1 MIPMGKAIPLN
12 GAETHPLSGFAFAA
26 LEQLAG
32 DKPIPRQ
39 EFNAGIADRL
49 ERGGLVEQINWP
61 SPYKKHRGGHIPH
74 LRISEAGREAIAE
87 KDKPKEKPTMAA
99 RKGNG
104 KGMAARKPRA
114 AKKTDENGEAARI
127 GHNFKV
133 NRRELKEAVDEICL
147 LFDDMESA
155 RGEAMAG
162 IKDAYG
168 HFADQLG
175 CTKKNLRKAVKK
187 VRDAKKEQEAYAEME
202 PAEKNELDGLILAL
216 GSYADSPLGR
226 AAQERMERT
235 EAAEEMGE
243 GKAGGL
249 A

>member
-1 MIPMGKAIPLN
+1 M
-12 GAETHPLSGFAFAA
+12 
-26 LEQLAG
+26 AG
-32 DKPIPRQ
+32 
-39 EFNAGIADRL
+39 
-49 ERGGLVEQINWP
+49 
-61 SPYKKHRGGHIPH
+61 
-74 LRISEAGREAIAE
+74 
-87 KDKPKEKPTMAA
+87 

-104 KGMAARKPRA
+104 KGAGARKPRA
-114 AKKTDENGEAARI
+114 VKKKDEETSESAGI

-133 NRRELKEAVDEICL
+133 NRRELKAAVDEICS

-187 VRDAKKEQEAYAEME
+187 VRDAQKEQEAYREME
-202 PAEKNELDGLILAL
+202 PSEQHELDRLILAL

-226 AAQERMERT
+226 AAQERTERAG
-235 EAAEEMGE
+235 AAKEMGE
-243 GKAGGL
+243 GEGG
-249 A
+249 AAS